1 MTDFEDLY
9 RHLLLTDPSVRKQ
22 WLLDH
27 QSTSVSAAHWWLAL
41 IDSAVSD
48 VRYEQQ
54 GRPRT
59 RPRADLDLA
68 AALIDWALEQN
79 FPIDIAVG
87 NLVQL
92 TTAGLAAGRRPDL
105 LPANVRPDSVARQA
119 IRKFGFT
126 RPRAMTRAA
135 ELRAKPITD
144 DDYAKPGENVTE
156 SFRLLSGTDDYQ
168 DYHRLLDIQRMLN
181 DLKPVMRL
189 ITDTNLSAELAAW
202 LNILPELDPFPVD
215 AADTPAATPET
226 DPERLGV
233 LSARPADKNGRLPLT
248 MSDGTSAL
256 IEPDLTHEQIA
267 NRYRLDGVVTMPA
280 IDFCAGIHLD
290 GPLAGQTGYVTNELG
305 SRTQFYLPPQPG
317 GPTGFYEVTR
327 LATQDKPAEMRFV
340 GFTSPDDELPHPE

>member
-9 RHLLLTDPSVRKQ
+9 RHLLATDQSVRKQ

-48 VRYEQQ
+48 VRHEQQ

-105 LPANVRPDSVARQA
+105 LPANVRPDSIAGQA
-119 IRKFGFT
+119 LRKFGFT
-126 RPRAMTRAA
+126 RPRAMARAA

-144 DDYAKPGENVTE
+144 DDYVKPGENVAE

-168 DYHRLLDIQRMLN
+168 DYHRLLGIQRMLH
-181 DLKPVMRL
+181 DLKPVMHL
-189 ITDTNLSAELAAW
+189 LTDTNLSAELAAW
-202 LNILPELDPFPVD
+202 LNILPELDPFP
-215 AADTPAATPET
+215 T

-233 LSARPADKNGRLPLT
+233 VSARPTDRNGRLLLT

-267 NRYRLDGVVTMPA
+267 GRYRLDRVVTMPA

-290 GPLAGQTGYVTNELG
+290 GPLAGQTGYATNELG
-305 SRTQFYLPPQPG
+305 SRTRFYLPPQPG

-340 GFTSPDDELPHPE
+340 GFTSSDGELPQPE